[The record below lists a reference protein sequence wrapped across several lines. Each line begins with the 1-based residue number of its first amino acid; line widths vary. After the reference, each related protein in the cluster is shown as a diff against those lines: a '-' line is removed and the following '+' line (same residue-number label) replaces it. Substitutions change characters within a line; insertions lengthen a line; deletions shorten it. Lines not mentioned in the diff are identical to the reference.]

1 MIWSRCNC
9 ILTRNSLQTILST
22 KIFRRH
28 LSVSAFRW
36 NSSSPEY
43 GNSRTRITEIDF
55 SELGLDRIR
64 NFSIIAHVDHG
75 KSTLADRMLEFVG
88 AITSS
93 PANKQVCL
101 NCYLLI
107 HRLFTLS
114 LFQLSLN

>member
-1 MIWSRCNC
+1 MIWSRCNG
-9 ILTRNSLQTILST
+9 ILTRNGLQTILSSKT
-22 KIFRRH
+22 FRRH
-28 LSVSAFRW
+28 FSVSTFRL
-36 NSSSPEY
+36 NTSEY

-93 PANKQVCL
+93 PANKQVIFI
-101 NCYLLI
+101 CYPLI
-107 HRLFTLS
+107 RLSVSS
-114 LFQLSLN
+114 LKVYFAEFW

>member
-1 MIWSRCNC
+1 MIWSRCNV
-9 ILTRNSLQTILST
+9 ILSRNGLQTILSAKT
-22 KIFRRH
+22 FRRH
-28 LSVSAFRW
+28 LSVTTFRW
-36 NSSSPEY
+36 NASEY

-93 PANKQVCL
+93 PANKQVT
-101 NCYLLI
+101 LI
-107 HRLFTLS
+107 RYPLPIHPSFIDLS
-114 LFQLSLN
+114 IDSRYH